1 MTQRLKRKSRA
12 ATQDEPEDVEEGA
25 RASRA
30 KVAKRDKA
38 PAKRERRESEVE
50 AGGGRGGRA
59 SARAARAAPA
69 APTTVNLVDEDEDE
83 DEFDVKPEIG
93 FEQLVRASRAR
104 RRRLPRGAS
113 SRVVRRVPSF
123 SSIGRPRTN
132 ERSSLTSPSRP
143 PGSNR
148 VFVPQTQQY
157 QSQLDV
163 YDTQA
168 VVQKLSAEVRDVPV
182 RRTRSRGR
190 V

>member
-1 MTQRLKRKSRA
+1 MCKNAPHQSGSSPVVALKSALVGVSRAAPHDAHGSVMTQRLKRKSRA

-123 SSIGRPRTN
+123 SSIDRSIDRTN
-132 ERSSLTSPSRP
+132 
-143 PGSNR
+143 
-148 VFVPQTQQY
+148 
-157 QSQLDV
+157 D
-163 YDTQA
+163 
-168 VVQKLSAEVRDVPV
+168 
-182 RRTRSRGR
+182 RR
-190 V
+190 